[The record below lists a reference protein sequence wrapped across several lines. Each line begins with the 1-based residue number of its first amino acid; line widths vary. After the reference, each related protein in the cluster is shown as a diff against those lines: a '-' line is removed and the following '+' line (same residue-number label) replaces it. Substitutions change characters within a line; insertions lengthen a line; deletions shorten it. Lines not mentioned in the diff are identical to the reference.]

1 MNVKYIIPVGDNC
14 EIGCHLTRNGYSYS
28 SLFRYAGA
36 ELENVISVIE
46 NDFSNLFS
54 YEKITPV
61 HENMVMCENYWISW
75 HTGFSASQSKLG
87 EDWTFNEKSYSQY
100 EKEISKLNHL
110 KDNLIKALECSSGVV
125 LFIYRSKRG
134 RFSELI
140 RFVDL
145 VEKKYPQ
152 LDFKLLVVKSRDQS
166 LKVSH
171 RRIDVEN
178 VSFLAPYEEAVLGG
192 DDKNW
197 NKILGKYIDVPAFE
211 KIAFLTC
218 VPKGNQ
224 IADYLRDIALKFEEL
239 DDVETAYKLM
249 LQASYCRPTGQYI
262 AMKLDQYKKKLGRD

>member
-14 EIGCHLTRNGYSYS
+14 ETGCHLTRNGYSFS

-46 NDFSNLFS
+46 NNFCGLFS

-61 HENMVMCENYWISW
+61 HAGMVMCENYWISW
-75 HTGFSASQSKLG
+75 HTGFSTSKS
-87 EDWTFNEKSYSQY
+87 ESSEEWIFNDKSYSQY

-110 KDNLIKALECSSGVV
+110 RDNLIEALECSSGTV

-140 RFVDL
+140 RFINL
-145 VEKKYPQ
+145 IEKKYPK
-152 LDFKLLVVKSRDQS
+152 LDFKLLVVKSREQ
-166 LKVSH
+166 KIGVSH
-171 RRIDVEN
+171 QRIDVRN
-178 VSFLAPYEEAVLGG
+178 VKYLAPYEEAVTGG

-197 NKILGKYIDVPAFE
+197 NRILSKYIDVPDFE

-224 IADYLRDIALKFEEL
+224 IADYLRDIAIKFEEL
-239 DDVETAYKLM
+239 DDIETAYKIM
-249 LQASYCRPTGQYI
+249 LQASYCRPTGRYI
-262 AMKLDQYKKKLGRD
+262 SRKLDQYKRRLG